1 MYEVEAASEERQRW
15 TPTTATGTKPTFT
28 TPLFWP
34 LPKVD
39 HADCNSEACGA
50 NIRGGVVFQSKKAV
64 DKFEGIP
71 AMQYQDFLGPDCE
84 TGCEVVRP
92 RGEQPPVLG
101 NNRMAA

>member
-1 MYEVEAASEERQRW
+1 LGYSHDTDKTAYEVEAASEERQRW

-39 HADCNSEACGA
+39 HTDCNSEACGA
-50 NIRGGVVFQSKKAV
+50 NIREEWYFRANAKLYARAV
-64 DKFEGIP
+64 NS
-71 AMQYQDFLGPDCE
+71 L
-84 TGCEVVRP
+84 
-92 RGEQPPVLG
+92 VLG